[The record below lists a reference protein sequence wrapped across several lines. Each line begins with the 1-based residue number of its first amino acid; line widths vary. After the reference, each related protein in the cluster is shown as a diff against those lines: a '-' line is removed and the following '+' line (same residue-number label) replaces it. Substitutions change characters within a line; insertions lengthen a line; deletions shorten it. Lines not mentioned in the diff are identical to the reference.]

1 MLNGYCFLPSFSS
14 NLLPD
19 SDLTAFSS
27 VSTMNSA
34 QAARAFAYAFSLAA
48 LSFTIATF
56 SSDLA
61 AFSSDLAASAFA
73 MAVSAFAIAAFYA
86 AYAFSYSSALN
97 CLAAVIAFSL
107 LAFATSKVKT
117 VKIITLNRNV
127 NNWFNAFII
136 LFTLSFIKINLQCTI
151 SKSLG
156 KFASSCFLIST
167 LPLLL

>member
-48 LSFTIATF
+48 LSFTI
-56 SSDLA
+56 A

-156 KFASSCFLIST
+156 KIASSCFLIST

>member
-48 LSFTIATF
+48 LSFTI
-56 SSDLA
+56 A